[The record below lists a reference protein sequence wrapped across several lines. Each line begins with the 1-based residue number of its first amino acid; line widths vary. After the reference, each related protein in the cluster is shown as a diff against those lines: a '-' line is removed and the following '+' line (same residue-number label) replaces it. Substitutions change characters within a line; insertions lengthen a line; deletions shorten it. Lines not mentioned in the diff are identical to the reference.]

1 MINLEKEIREQP
13 AQLASIKERVMPV
26 IREVV
31 KEAQNRNVKLVYLA
45 ARGTSDHA
53 CVYAQYLIQNYV
65 GIPCVLATPSVLTKY
80 NGKLCLKDS
89 LVIGVSQ
96 SGAAEDVLAVL
107 ERAKKCGAL
116 TVGITN
122 TEGSLV
128 ATNSEYHIFLGVGL
142 EASIAATKT
151 FTAQLA
157 VMTLLCAEWAN
168 STELFEGF
176 DKLPE
181 AVNELLNTVPEEIES
196 FIADFKDMSGGVV
209 LGRGYNYPIALE
221 GALKVMETNRVCMR
235 GYPMSDFYHGPFA
248 QLTNGGIAFVL
259 ASDGVMY
266 EDSKAMIAKLAT
278 TPTVTI
284 VISDRD
290 ELLEGQKYAIKLP
303 NVGND
308 ALSPYL
314 FAIAMQ
320 LFALKLTFQK
330 GIDPDKSTVIKKVT
344 VTK

>member
-13 AQLASIKERVMPV
+13 ACLASIEERLSPM
-26 IREVV
+26 IREIVAQAAKRQV
-31 KEAQNRNVKLVYLA
+31 KMVYFA

-53 CVYAQYLIQNYV
+53 CIYGQYLIQNYV
-65 GIPCVLATPSVLTKY
+65 GVPCMLATPSVLTKY
-80 NGKLCLKDS
+80 NGKLDLGDA

-107 ERAKKCGAL
+107 ERAKKCGAM

-128 ATNSEYHIFLGVGL
+128 AVNSEYHLFLGVGN

-151 FTAQLA
+151 YTAQLA
-157 VMTLLCAEWAN
+157 AMTLLCAEWAG
-168 STELFEGF
+168 SDELRQAFR
-176 DKLPE
+176 KLPE
-181 AVNELLNTVPEEIES
+181 AVEELLSYLPEKIES
-196 FIADFKDMSGGVV
+196 FISDFKDMRGGVV
-209 LGRGYNYPIALE
+209 LGRGYNYPTALE
-221 GALKVMETNRVCMR
+221 GALKVMETNRLCMN

-248 QLTNGGIAFVL
+248 QLTDGGIAFVL
-259 ASDGVMY
+259 AANGVMY
-266 EDSKAMIAKLAT
+266 GDALAMLKKLDT
-278 TPTVTI
+278 TSTVCV

-290 ELLEGQKYAIKLP
+290 EPLADRKYALRIP
-303 NVGND
+303 DIGNE

-320 LFALKLTFQK
+320 LFALKLTVVK
-330 GIDPDKSTVIKKVT
+330 GLDPDKSTVIKKVT